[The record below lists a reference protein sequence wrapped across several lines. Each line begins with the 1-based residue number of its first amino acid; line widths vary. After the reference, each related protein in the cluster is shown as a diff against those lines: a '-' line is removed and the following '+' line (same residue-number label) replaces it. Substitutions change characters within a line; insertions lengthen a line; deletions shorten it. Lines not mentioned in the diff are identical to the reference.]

1 MQGRCFN
8 CLSQGHLKAR
18 SENPLGAG
26 NAKKNRH
33 TSQFCLCRPTQ
44 KVIKP
49 TPSFGTSN
57 PPPPSLFISIRCQAF
72 IHLYT
77 PVEQACS
84 CHGAPPL
91 YQQRFRRSSAHM
103 PDGRGSPREARRD
116 SWQRS
121 QLLGQPALSPCMCL
135 QASRNLARHGDEPS
149 VPHRPRNSHH

>member
-26 NAKKNRH
+26 NAKKIGTPPNSAYAALPRRSLNRLL
-33 TSQFCLCRPTQ
+33 CLVPPT
-44 KVIKP
+44 
-49 TPSFGTSN
+49 

-84 CHGAPPL
+84 CHGAPLL